1 MVSVSQVTSPGS
13 IPLDVIRLPGVSRLE
28 SVWAASAAQL
38 SVDGYRVWQDKSGL
52 IRTHHTSIATHFRPT
67 TESAVARHE
76 LRSLPAPQNRYSG
89 QRCVL
94 QCLCVLAVSIV
105 SRMPRAPG

>member
-38 SVDGYRVWQDKSGL
+38 SVDGYRVWQDKCGL
-52 IRTHHTSIATHFRPT
+52 IRTRHTSIATHFRPT
-67 TESAVARHE
+67 ESAVARRE
-76 LRSLPAPQNRYSG
+76 LRSLPAPQNRVVDG
-89 QRCVL
+89 IECVVCFSVFV
-94 QCLCVLAVSIV
+94 CLL
-105 SRMPRAPG
+105 